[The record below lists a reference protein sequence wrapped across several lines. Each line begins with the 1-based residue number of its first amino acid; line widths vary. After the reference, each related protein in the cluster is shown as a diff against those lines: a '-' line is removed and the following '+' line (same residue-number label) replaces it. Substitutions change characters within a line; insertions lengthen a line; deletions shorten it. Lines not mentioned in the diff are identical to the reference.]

1 VYYVLCICL
10 CAAMGLLVGAAGSLL
25 VLAASPLVRRRT
37 QAWPAQSRAHL
48 LFFLRLLPAA
58 AGLLFTLG
66 VALPAFLLHEPLQT
80 HERVGVRLLVLAG
93 LGLAVVLSSSYRAVR
108 AWTQL
113 ARLRRHWMR
122 SATMLATAGTG
133 VAVYQVTDPSAQ
145 IVVTG
150 IWKPTVFFSR
160 QVVSGLSAPESAA
173 AIAHEVAHVSARD
186 NLKQLLLQ
194 ATRLPFFDR
203 LSGLDREWRLAAEM
217 AADESALRAGT
228 PVLELA
234 SALVKVARMRF
245 VPALAPEAAVS
256 YFLPPGKDCMLSA
269 RVEHLKQLL
278 ERDEPI
284 PPASKAISLRWLG
297 LVVALALFSAIVL
310 HSNLLLLTHNLL
322 EKLV

>member
-1 VYYVLCICL
+1 
-10 CAAMGLLVGAAGSLL
+10 MGLLAGAAASLL
-25 VLAASPLVRRRT
+25 VLAASPLVKRHT
-37 QAWPAQSRAHL
+37 QDWPVQSRAHF
-48 LFFLRLLPAA
+48 LFVLRLLPAA
-58 AGLLFTLG
+58 AGLIFTVG
-66 VALPAFLLHEPLQT
+66 VALPSFLLLEPVHT
-80 HERVGVRLLVLAG
+80 KERVGLRLLALAG
-93 LGLAVVLSSSYRAVR
+93 LGLGVALSAAYRAVL
-108 AWTQL
+108 AWTRL

-122 SATMLATAGTG
+122 SATRLTTAGTG
-133 VAVYQVTDPSAQ
+133 VQVFEVVDPSAQ

-203 LSGLDREWRLAAEM
+203 LSGLDREWRLATEM
-217 AADESALRAGT
+217 AADEAALRAGT

-245 VPALAPEAAVS
+245 APTLAAEAAVS
-256 YFLPPGKDCMLSA
+256 YFLPPGKDSMLSA

-284 PPASKAISLRWLG
+284 KPALKSTSLSWVGLAVALG
-297 LVVALALFSAIVL
+297 LFSVIVS
-310 HSNLLLLTHNLL
+310 HSNLLLLTHELL